1 MDWRTMPPPPRGR
14 GGTDRRVA
22 TACVAMALTGAVIL
36 ACAPGLTGG
45 GDVPELAAPPA
56 LIPSAHAAM
65 LLPVPAAP
73 PPAVTPQLAAEL
85 EESVRAAAAPPSPPA
100 RDPFPVAARLEM
112 SATAYC
118 LRGNMRTGVR
128 TRDGMAAGDPA
139 VLPLGSVV
147 RVAHPD
153 GRPVGIFV
161 IMDTGGAI
169 RGNKI
174 DIYMESCAD
183 ARQWGRRPVVAEVL
197 EVGRV

>member
-1 MDWRTMPPPPRGR
+1 MDWRTIPPAPRGR
-14 GGTDRRVA
+14 GGSRRRMA
-22 TACVAMALTGAVIL
+22 TAAVALALTGAVIL
-36 ACAPGLTGG
+36 ACTPGLAGGAGAPGAASAGG
-45 GDVPELAAPPA
+45 
-56 LIPSAHAAM
+56 ISSAQASM

-73 PPAVTPQLAAEL
+73 APPVTPQLAAEL
-85 EESVRAAAAPPSPPA
+85 EESVRASTPALPA